1 MGKDWN
7 KVFITTMG
15 CAKNQVDS
23 EMMIG
28 IIEEEGLSQTFDMEE
43 AEIGIVNTCGF
54 IESAKQESIEEIL
67 SLAKYKEVGKLQK
80 LIVTGCLAQR
90 YSSELMKE
98 IPEIDFILGTTSF
111 PQIMSAIRL
120 SSEGK
125 REMLL
130 DDINL
135 SFSEDI
141 KRTQLTEEYYAYLKI
156 AEGCNNLCTYCI
168 IPKLRG
174 EYRSR
179 KEEDI
184 LEEARNLA
192 ENGVKEL
199 IVIAQDTTK
208 YGMDLYGK
216 KILGNL
222 LAKLDEIQGFEWI
235 RVLYSYPEDID
246 EEFIAAVKNGKHI
259 LPYFDMPI
267 QHCSDAVLKRMNRHT
282 TKCELLDKINQI
294 REELPNATLRTT
306 LIVGFPG
313 ETEEEFN
320 ELKEFVKEVKF
331 DRLGVFAFSAE
342 EGTPAAKMKNQ
353 ISEDIKLQRQSEI
366 MDIQQKISWERNE
379 RFLGKELLV
388 LIEEEVEKGVYT
400 GRTLADMVEID
411 GIVYVYTKQ
420 ELEIGS
426 FVPVKINDFMEYDL
440 IGGISDEYTE

>member
-1 MGKDWN
+1 M
-7 KVFITTMG
+7 
-15 CAKNQVDS
+15 
-23 EMMIG
+23 
-28 IIEEEGLSQTFDMEE
+28 
-43 AEIGIVNTCGF
+43 
-54 IESAKQESIEEIL
+54 
-67 SLAKYKEVGKLQK
+67 
-80 LIVTGCLAQR
+80 
-90 YSSELMKE
+90 
-98 IPEIDFILGTTSF
+98 
-111 PQIMSAIRL
+111 
-120 SSEGK
+120 
-125 REMLL
+125 
-130 DDINL
+130 
-135 SFSEDI
+135 
-141 KRTQLTEEYYAYLKI
+141 
-156 AEGCNNLCTYCI
+156 
-168 IPKLRG
+168 
-174 EYRSR
+174 
-179 KEEDI
+179 
-184 LEEARNLA
+184 
-192 ENGVKEL
+192 
-199 IVIAQDTTK
+199 IAQDTTK